1 MKFKKIPLFGKD
13 SSPQNTSNI
22 LALIGTSAFWLFFLI
37 CMIIIKPK
45 PQKPKFKEIQIVLSQ
60 DFITQ
65 KTTPIKEEKSENKEQ
80 SQKMQETQKTEEIMQ
95 QVQNKT
101 PQTEMTQTETAQ
113 KSETIT
119 KTTEPQN
126 STPKKTESKSIQKTQ
141 AESKPVKQKEVETA
155 KPRIESKP
163 VQKTEPTPVQK
174 IEKSEPVQKT
184 EPVEYA
190 KSVEE
195 LMAEQMASKKKKKE
209 FDWDMFE
216 DEAQK
221 ENSQDYVQTQQKN
234 PVKTQASSFSG
245 QAGVAAGKIVS
256 SIKSESVQKGKNA
269 STQKTSSSTANALAK
284 ISNTSFKGNTANGI
298 SGQTEVQTEIN
309 QDGHVKLKMSNGNTR
324 ALLEPVQPVINLSQN
339 AAATI
344 DGSITVKIIFKVVE
358 SGNVPQNEIQITPAA
373 ILTEIVKSEIIEQIS
388 KWRFE
393 AADYV
398 AFAEFDYKIVKQ

>member
-22 LALIGTSAFWLFFLI
+22 LALIGTSAFWLIFLI

-60 DFITQ
+60 DFTTQ
-65 KTTPIKEEKSENKEQ
+65 KTESKKVEKSENQEEA
-80 SQKMQETQKTEEIMQ
+80 QKLQETQDTQEIAQ
-95 QVQNKT
+95 PVQN
-101 PQTEMTQTETAQ
+101 EMSQIEMPQTETAQ

-126 STPKKTESKSIQKTQ
+126 STPKKTESKAIQKTQ

-155 KPRIESKP
+155 KPKIESKP
-163 VQKTEPTPVQK
+163 VQKTEPVQK
-174 IEKSEPVQKT
+174 NKIVDQT

-216 DEAQK
+216 DEAQ
-221 ENSQDYVQTQQKN
+221 EESSLDYVQTQQKN

-245 QAGVAAGKIVS
+245 EAGLAAEKIVS
-256 SIKSESVQKGKNA
+256 SIKSESVQKEKNA

-339 AAATI
+339 AADTI
-344 DGSITVKIIFKVVE
+344 DGSRTVKIRFKVVE
-358 SGNVPQNEIQITPAA
+358 SGNVPQNEIQITPAS

-388 KWRFE
+388 RWRFE

>member
-1 MKFKKIPLFGKD
+1 MKFKKIPLFGQD

-22 LALIGTSAFWLFFLI
+22 LALIGTSAFWLIFLI

-45 PQKPKFKEIQIVLSQ
+45 PQKPMFKEIQIVLSQ
-60 DFITQ
+60 DFTTQ
-65 KTTPIKEEKSENKEQ
+65 KTTPIKEEKSENQEQ
-80 SQKMQETQKTEEIMQ
+80 SQKMQETQKTEEIVQ

-101 PQTEMTQTETAQ
+101 PQTEMPQTETAQ

-126 STPKKTESKSIQKTQ
+126 STPKKTETKAIQKTQ

-155 KPRIESKP
+155 KPKNESKP
-163 VQKTEPTPVQK
+163 
-174 IEKSEPVQKT
+174 IEKTEPVQKNKIVDQT

-209 FDWDMFE
+209 FDWDKFK
-216 DEAQK
+216 DEAQ
-221 ENSQDYVQTQQKN
+221 EESSPDYVQTQQKN
-234 PVKTQASSFSG
+234 PVKTQASPFSG
-245 QAGVAAGKIVS
+245 EARVAAEKIVS
-256 SIKSESVQKGKNA
+256 PIKSESVKKEKNA

-339 AAATI
+339 AASTI
-344 DGSITVKIIFKVVE
+344 DGSRTVKIRFKVVE
-358 SGNVPQNEIQITPAA
+358 SGNVPVNEIQITPASM
-373 ILTEIVKSEIIEQIS
+373 LTQIVRNEIIEQIS

-393 AADYV
+393 SADYV
-398 AFAEFDYKIVKQ
+398 AFAEFDYKIIKQ

>member
-1 MKFKKIPLFGKD
+1 MRFKKIPLFGKD
-13 SSPQNTSNI
+13 SSPQHTSNI
-22 LALIGTSAFWLFFLI
+22 LALIVTLAFWLIFFI
-37 CMIIIKPK
+37 FMIVIKPK

-60 DFITQ
+60 NFSSQ
-65 KTTPIKEEKSENKEQ
+65 KNTAKKEEKSENQKEP
-80 SQKMQETQKTEEIMQ
+80 SKMQEAQKNEVIEKP
-95 QVQNKT
+95 VQNEVPQNQT
-101 PQTEMTQTETAQ
+101 PQVTETVTKAP
-113 KSETIT
+113 ET
-119 KTTEPQN
+119 KNAVPNNTEP
-126 STPKKTESKSIQKTQ
+126 KTVQKTQ
-141 AESKPVKQKEVETA
+141 AESKPAEQKAPEVTKPKTA
-155 KPRIESKP
+155 PITESKP
-163 VQKTEPTPVQK
+163 VPKTESVQNA
-174 IEKSEPVQKT
+174 

-195 LMAEQMASKKKKKE
+195 LMAEQMTSKKKKKE

-216 DEAQK
+216 DDLQE
-221 ENSQDYVQTQQKN
+221 ENIQDYVQTQKTKN
-234 PVKTQASSFSG
+234 PVQTQTSSFSG
-245 QAGVAAGKIVS
+245 VAGVAADQNVS

-284 ISNTSFKGNTANGI
+284 ISNTSFKTNTSSGI

-324 ALLEPVQPVINLSQN
+324 ALLEPLQPVINLSQN

-344 DGSITVKIIFKVVE
+344 DGSRTVEIRFKVVE
-358 SGNVPQNEIQITPAA
+358 SGNVPQNEIQITPAS

-388 KWRFE
+388 RWRFE

>member
-1 MKFKKIPLFGKD
+1 MRFKKIPLFGKD
-13 SSPQNTSNI
+13 SSPQHTSNI
-22 LALIGTSAFWLFFLI
+22 LALTGTLAFWLIFFI
-37 CMIIIKPK
+37 FMIVIKPK
-45 PQKPKFKEIQIVLSQ
+45 PQKPKFKEIQIVLPQ
-60 DFITQ
+60 DFTTQ
-65 KTTPIKEEKSENKEQ
+65 KTTPIKEEKSENQEQ
-80 SQKMQETQKTEEIMQ
+80 SKKMQETQKTEEIVQ

-101 PQTEMTQTETAQ
+101 PQTEMPQTETAQ

-119 KTTEPQN
+119 KTTESQN
-126 STPKKTESKSIQKTQ
+126 STPKKTESKAIQKTQ

-155 KPRIESKP
+155 KPKIESKP
-163 VQKTEPTPVQK
+163 VQKTEPIQK
-174 IEKSEPVQKT
+174 NKIVDQT

-209 FDWDMFE
+209 FDWEMFE
-216 DEAQK
+216 DEAQ
-221 ENSQDYVQTQQKN
+221 EESSQDYVQTQQKN

-245 QAGVAAGKIVS
+245 KAGVAAGKIVS
-256 SIKSESVQKGKNA
+256 SIKSQSVQKGKNA

-344 DGSITVKIIFKVVE
+344 DGSRTVKIKFKVVE

>member
-1 MKFKKIPLFGKD
+1 MKFKKIPLFGQD

-22 LALIGTSAFWLFFLI
+22 LALGGTAFLWVVFLL
-37 CMIIIKPK
+37 CMIFVKPK
-45 PQKPKFKEIQIVLSQ
+45 VQKPKFKEIQIVLSQ
-60 DFITQ
+60 DFTTQ
-65 KTTPIKEEKSENKEQ
+65 KTTPIKEEKSENQEQ
-80 SQKMQETQKTEEIMQ
+80 SQKMQETQKTEEIVQ

-101 PQTEMTQTETAQ
+101 PQTEMPQPETAQ

-126 STPKKTESKSIQKTQ
+126 STPKKTETKAIQKTQ
-141 AESKPVKQKEVETA
+141 AESKPIKQKEVETA
-155 KPRIESKP
+155 KPKIESKP
-163 VQKTEPTPVQK
+163 VQKTEPVQK
-174 IEKSEPVQKT
+174 NKIVDQT

-209 FDWDMFE
+209 FDWDKFK
-216 DEAQK
+216 DEAQ
-221 ENSQDYVQTQQKN
+221 EESSPDYVQTQQKN
-234 PVKTQASSFSG
+234 PVKTQASPFSG
-245 QAGVAAGKIVS
+245 EAGVAAEKIVS
-256 SIKSESVQKGKNA
+256 PIKSESVKKEKNA

-339 AAATI
+339 AASTI
-344 DGSITVKIIFKVVE
+344 DGSRTVKIRFKVVE
-358 SGNVPQNEIQITPAA
+358 SGNVPVNEIQITPASM
-373 ILTEIVKSEIIEQIS
+373 LTQIVRNEIIEQIS

-393 AADYV
+393 SADYV
-398 AFAEFDYKIVKQ
+398 AFAEFDYKIIKK